1 MSLLTNIFGGSYE
14 DLWKAVIRPNRDEYK
29 EDDLGP
35 DKFQINHKFYKRTD
49 FTITNKRNLKLMC
62 SFWEPYDEEREYVRL
77 PCVVYLHGNSSS
89 RCEALAEIKYLLPLN
104 ITVFAFDFSACGK
117 SQGEYISLGWYE
129 REDVE
134 SVIEYLRKT
143 NKVSTIGL
151 WGRSMG
157 AVTAIMYG
165 DRDPSIAGMVL
176 DSAFAS
182 LKELI
187 EELVKERVNL
197 PNFILNQATKL
208 VKSTIMK
215 KAKFNL
221 DEIEPKNYAV
231 RCFIPALFCHA
242 KNDTFVN
249 QHHCKDLSEVYAGDK
264 NVIYVEGNHNS
275 SRPRYFRDS
284 ASIFFYNTLQC
295 NRIKEISD
303 DYNGFKHEIVENE
316 ENKNNNNEINNN
328 DDFNFINENEDLI
341 FQRILEQSLKE
352 YEQKKSDGNTDNE
365 NQINNN
371 VNSNNLINNKDN
383 DNSDNSNTKND
394 NIINTNYIGDK
405 QENNISNNIIHDN
418 SINKENII
426 DCSDCFPNDSKID
439 SQINEPKKK
448 ENDKISDISKNSKKG
463 LFDDLNP
470 VPIQNHIK
478 NDDFDINDS

>member
-1 MSLLTNIFGGSYE
+1 MSLLTNFFGGSYE

-29 EDDLGP
+29 EEDLGP

-104 ITVFAFDFSACGK
+104 ITVFAFDFSGCGK

-264 NVIYVEGNHNS
+264 NVIYVDGNHNS
-275 SRPRYFRDS
+275 ARPRYFRDS

-316 ENKNNNNEINNN
+316 ENKNNNENNN
-328 DDFNFINENEDLI
+328 DEFNYANENEDLI
-341 FQRILEQSLKE
+341 FQKIIEQSLKE
-352 YEQKKSDGNTDNE
+352 YEQQISSENTNKDN
-365 NQINNN
+365 QVSNN
-371 VNSNNLINNKDN
+371 VNDNNIIINKDN
-383 DNSDNSNTKND
+383 DNSGNSNKTND
-394 NIINTNYIGDK
+394 NIIHNINSLEGK
-405 QENNISNNIIHDN
+405 QENNISENIIHDK
-418 SINKENII
+418 SINKEEII
-426 DCSDCFPNDSKID
+426 DCSDCYPNDSKLD
-439 SQINEPKKK
+439 NQNSEPKKQV
-448 ENDKISDISKNSKKG
+448 NDKISEISKNSKKG

-470 VPIQNHIK
+470 VPLQNHNR
-478 NDDFDINDS
+478 NDDFDINES